1 MTISDTR
8 LAIAAGMT
16 SGEVLPEA
24 SYCEAVE
31 DAPWMLRLQFD
42 DFQQTSGTLSGH
54 ARNSGLV
61 FSGSVKD
68 YNAAIPCFTGNSV
81 VATRTGLT
89 RVADLRQ
96 GDLVLTRDNGLQ
108 PLRWIGT
115 RRFGWRALG
124 LNPMLRAVRICA
136 GALGAGMPARDMLVS
151 PNHRFLIVS
160 DGDERLLPAYSL
172 LGRAGVSR
180 VNASDVCY
188 YQLMCEAHELVMV
201 DECWSESY
209 RATVAGLSALDSSAR
224 DQLTQI
230 LPDLSSGKDGFAPV
244 RADVPIAL

>member
-54 ARNSGLV
+54 ARNSGIV
-61 FSGSVKD
+61 FSGSLKD

-81 VATRTGLT
+81 MATRIGLT
-89 RVADLRQ
+89 RVADLRL

-108 PLRWIGT
+108 PNAARGSDLRG
-115 RRFGWRALG
+115 RFGG
-124 LNPMLRAVRICA
+124 
-136 GALGAGMPARDMLVS
+136 
-151 PNHRFLIVS
+151 
-160 DGDERLLPAYSL
+160 GDACTRYDRLA
-172 LGRAGVSR
+172 
-180 VNASDVCY
+180 
-188 YQLMCEAHELVMV
+188 Q
-201 DECWSESY
+201 
-209 RATVAGLSALDSSAR
+209 SSAAHR
-224 DQLTQI
+224 
-230 LPDLSSGKDGFAPV
+230 V
-244 RADVPIAL
+244 

>member
-1 MTISDTR
+1 MRT
-8 LAIAAGMT
+8 
-16 SGEVLPEA
+16 VL
-24 SYCEAVE
+24 
-31 DAPWMLRLQFD
+31 
-42 DFQQTSGTLSGH
+42 LSGL
-54 ARNSGLV
+54 ATLLL
-61 FSGSVKD
+61 
-68 YNAAIPCFTGNSV
+68 AAPAWAAPEWTKVDAALG
-81 VATRTGLT
+81 
-89 RVADLRQ
+89 RVGVEQADGVRRYGFPRSDLRVVLDGVSIEPSLALGSWAAFQ
-96 GDLVLTRDNGLQ
+96 PMGDEVMVMGDLVLTRDNGLQ

-136 GALGAGMPARDMLVS
+136 GALGAGMPARDMIVS
-151 PNHRFLIVS
+151 PNHRLLIVS

-172 LGRAGVSR
+172 LGRAGISR

-209 RATVAGLSALDSSAR
+209 RATVAGLSALDGSAR

-244 RADVPIAL
+244 RADVPIAM